1 MYIVQMFAAMI
12 TGISPRD
19 NLIVMTGGMEITGMA
34 GLIMV
39 SAGMITM
46 TGAITLSAGIITSR
60 FAGILTEEM
69 IIQFV
74 SHRIIMTAEG
84 LIGMITIPVRQ
95 ILVTG

>member
-46 TGAITLSAGIITSR
+46 TGAITLSVGIITSR

-74 SHRIIMTAEG
+74 SRRIIMTAEG